1 MARRSTEP
9 RQASWLPSHYRILPE
24 IIPFYVP
31 GFEERA
37 RPNKFVLTPEPIEC
51 GAWFDR
57 FTSRVLEAVGR
68 QYLPVCR
75 MSDGE
80 FLLLFGFQPPS
91 VRHTLSRRWKISVL
105 QSLELVRHRLGG
117 FQAHTAP
124 GVSSGAMSHAER
136 TALVPIFASQFA
148 DIARAGILALHLSYG
163 ETPFQEHYFP
173 PLGRWLKEQA
183 VTLTVDNYAPF
194 YFVYGLLRGPLFPE
208 LMAGRRVLA
217 VHSATGVKRDA
228 ITGSLLTAGARAV
241 QWLTISATRSFAEQL
256 DLSALH
262 DKPDICLLGAGVGK
276 AALFPQLEPLGIPC
290 IDAGFAFEVWA
301 DSEQQWHRSYMVPA
315 ACHRTVPSGG
325 SVVDDVR

>member
-1 MARRSTEP
+1 MKFADAGIVRPPPGNGEPLRVFYMINHGHAVAAR
-9 RQASWLPSHYRILPE
+9 
-24 IIPFYVP
+24 
-31 GFEERA
+31 
-37 RPNKFVLTPEPIEC
+37 
-51 GAWFDR
+51 
-57 FTSRVLEAVGR
+57 
-68 QYLPVCR
+68 
-75 MSDGE
+75 
-80 FLLLFGFQPPS
+80 
-91 VRHTLSRRWKISVL
+91 
-105 QSLELVRHRLGG
+105 LVRSLLEIPGIRLTVAFGKDETLG
-117 FQAHTAP
+117 RELAVVAKSAGREIELHGWTP
-124 GVSSGAMSHAER
+124 
-136 TALVPIFASQFA
+136 LVP
-148 DIARAGILALHLSYG
+148 
-163 ETPFQEHYFP
+163 E
-173 PLGRWLKEQA
+173 
-183 VTLTVDNYAPF
+183 
-194 YFVYGLLRGPLFPE
+194 LL
-208 LMAGRRVLA
+208 AGRRVLA